1 MCELI
6 RFLIVAAVIL
16 VDLYWW
22 IIILGVV
29 LFYLVEFNVINAY
42 NPFVQSIR
50 RFLYALTEPL
60 YRWLRRVMPKI
71 SGVDLAPFAAI
82 ILVVLLRLFII
93 MVLQPNLLRGMGCAG

>member
-22 IIILGVV
+22 IIVLGVV

-50 RFLYALTEPL
+50 RFLFALTEPL
-60 YRWLRRVMPKI
+60 YRVLRRLMPDI
-71 SGVDLAPFAAI
+71 RGVDLAPFAAI
-82 ILVVLLRLFII
+82 ILVVLVRLFII
-93 MVLQPNLLRGMGCAG
+93 MVLQPNLLRGFGCAG